1 MIGARLLAHRKMGP
15 AILQILNLFL
25 FRSLPSD
32 RSGASVHRSRRCA
45 RLHRV
50 PGRWLAVGPQ
60 RCTRQCDRRLLG
72 SAVGPWHWG
81 GSERCHRAHRCRP
94 IESVLSYVAGT
105 GNRRAALRV
114 CKSIMG
120 PEWWLK
126 LLYATLFGVVVMMQ
140 TVFMPVLLLPCIK
153 VGDKTLREFVSRLPT
168 RTRRPHHLPSEL
180 ALLLCRLPR
189 CCD

>member
-1 MIGARLLAHRKMGP
+1 M
-15 AILQILNLFL
+15 
-25 FRSLPSD
+25 
-32 RSGASVHRSRRCA
+32 
-45 RLHRV
+45 
-50 PGRWLAVGPQ
+50 
-60 RCTRQCDRRLLG
+60 
-72 SAVGPWHWG
+72 
-81 GSERCHRAHRCRP
+81 
-94 IESVLSYVAGT
+94 
-105 GNRRAALRV
+105 

-153 VGDKTLREFVSRLPT
+153 VGDKTLREFVSRPPT

-180 ALLLCRLPR
+180 ALLLCRLSR